1 MCSIKNIIF
10 DIGNVISRFDWEGT
24 YRSKGYE
31 GSMLERLG
39 KATARS
45 DDWKEYDRG
54 ILTAEQVLE
63 RFIENDPEIEEEIRH
78 ALSEFSLI
86 VKPVEYAIPWIK
98 SLKQKGYRCY
108 YLSNFSEIAEKE
120 CREAL
125 AFLPL
130 MDGGILSW
138 HEKVIKPDPAIYRLL
153 LDRYDLKPEIAATG
167 ESASAGTVAG
177 KYDIA
182 PEIAADGETAQVSAE
197 ARLLAGQLGRLS
209 RSGDLGPWEML

>member
-108 YLSNFSEIAEKE
+108 YLSNFSEIAERE

-153 LDRYDLKPEIAATG
+153 LDRYDLKPEECVFMDDTAENLPPAAELGIHTIRFTSQQEAVKELAKLG
-167 ESASAGTVAG
+167 
-177 KYDIA
+177 
-182 PEIAADGETAQVSAE
+182 VS
-197 ARLLAGQLGRLS
+197 S
-209 RSGDLGPWEML
+209 

>member
-108 YLSNFSEIAEKE
+108 YLSNFSEIAERE

-153 LDRYDLKPEIAATG
+153 LDRYDLKPEECVFMDDTAENLPPAAELGIHTICFTTQQEAVKELAKLG
-167 ESASAGTVAG
+167 
-177 KYDIA
+177 
-182 PEIAADGETAQVSAE
+182 VS
-197 ARLLAGQLGRLS
+197 S
-209 RSGDLGPWEML
+209 